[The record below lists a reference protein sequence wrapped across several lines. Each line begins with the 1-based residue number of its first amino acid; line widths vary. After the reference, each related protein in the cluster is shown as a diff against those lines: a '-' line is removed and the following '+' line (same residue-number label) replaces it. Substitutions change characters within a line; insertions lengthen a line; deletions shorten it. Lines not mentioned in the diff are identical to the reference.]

1 MTDKRDVIIIGG
13 GHNGLVTA
21 FYLAKAGLR
30 PLVLESRPQ
39 VGGAA
44 ITEEFYPG
52 FRCSTLA
59 HSAGTL
65 QPEIF
70 RDMRLE
76 KYGLKLLQ
84 AQTSVTA
91 ISPDGEAL
99 TLYPDVARSVKQ
111 VAGFS
116 ARDAGKYGEFQEIVL
131 SIAQVLNQMAVELP
145 PNMDRLGAEDL
156 WRAWRNVRAVRKLG
170 KKNFYRLLR
179 WLPMPVAD
187 LTAEFFET
195 ELLRAVIAARGV
207 FGTAL
212 GPHSGGSGMVML
224 LRAAADGTIAG
235 SNSFVEGGIGSMTQA
250 MAAAAA
256 EAGVEIRT
264 DARVIEIRIEEGNAS
279 GVVLN
284 SGEEIGARAVV
295 SNADPKNTFL
305 KLMSPAHLPVEF
317 IKKIKN
323 YRSQGTVAKVNLA
336 LSGMP
341 EFTALA
347 DGSHALEGRIHIGPE
362 VDYLERAFDQS
373 KYGAFSKNPFLE
385 VVIPTV
391 LDPLLAPSG
400 QHVMSVYMQYA
411 PFKLKSNDWEVQS
424 KSLGQ
429 AVVKTLAR
437 YAPNLPELI
446 LSHQIITPQDMQDIY
461 GLTGGHIFH
470 GELALD
476 QIFSARPLLGWA
488 NYSTPIKD
496 LFLCGSGTHPGTGL
510 TGACGLNAAR
520 EITKAIRN

>member
-1 MTDKRDVIIIGG
+1 MTDKHDVIIIGG

-21 FYLAKAGLR
+21 FYLAKAGLK

-39 VGGAA
+39 VGGAV

-52 FRCSTLA
+52 FRSSTLA
-59 HSAGTL
+59 HSAGAL
-65 QPEIF
+65 RPEIL

-76 KYGLKLLQ
+76 KHGFKLLQ
-84 AQTSVTA
+84 AQTNVTA

-99 TLYPDVARSVKQ
+99 TLYPDIERSVKQ
-111 VAGFS
+111 IAAFS
-116 ARDAGKYGEFQEIVL
+116 ARDAARYAEFQGIVL
-131 SIAQVLNQMAVELP
+131 SIAKALNQLAVELP
-145 PNMDRLGAEDL
+145 PDMDQLGAKDL
-156 WRAWRNVRAVRKLG
+156 WRAWKDVRAIRKLG
-170 KKNFYRLLR
+170 KKNMYRLLR

-187 LTAEFFET
+187 FTAEFFET
-195 ELLRAVIAARGV
+195 EVLRAVIAARGV
-207 FGTAL
+207 FGTSL

-224 LRAAADGTIAG
+224 LRAAADGTVAG
-235 SNSFVEGGIGSMTQA
+235 NNLFVEGGAGSMTQA

-256 EAGVEIRT
+256 EAGADVRT
-264 DARVIEIRIEEGNAS
+264 DARVIEIRVEEGNAS
-279 GVVLN
+279 GVVLS
-284 SGEEIGARAVV
+284 SGEEIGAGAVV

-305 KLMSPAHLPVEF
+305 KLMNPANLPEDF
-317 IKKIKN
+317 TKRIRN
-323 YRSQGTVAKVNLA
+323 CRSQGTVAKVNLA

-341 EFTALA
+341 EFTALT
-347 DGSHALEGRIHIGPE
+347 DRSHALEGRIHIGPE

-385 VVIPTV
+385 ITIPTV
-391 LDPLLAPSG
+391 LDPALAPAG

-424 KSLGQ
+424 KALGQ
-429 AVVKTLAR
+429 AVVKMLAR

-446 LSHQIITPQDMQDIY
+446 LTHQIITPQDMQDVY

-488 NYSTPIKD
+488 NYRTPINN
-496 LFLCGSGTHPGTGL
+496 LFLCGSGTHPGNGL

-520 EITKAIRN
+520 EILRAMRR

>member
-13 GHNGLVTA
+13 GHNGLVAA
-21 FYLAKAGLR
+21 FYLAKAGLK
-30 PLVLESRPQ
+30 PLVLESRSQ

-59 HSAGTL
+59 HSAGAL
-65 QPEIF
+65 RPEIL
-70 RDMRLE
+70 RDMCLE

-84 AQTSVTA
+84 AQASVTA

-99 TLYPDVARSVKQ
+99 TLYPDVERSVKQ
-111 VAGFS
+111 IAAFS
-116 ARDAGKYGEFQEIVL
+116 ARDAGKYAEFQGIVL
-131 SIAQVLNQMAVELP
+131 GIAQVLNQMAVELP
-145 PNMDRLGAEDL
+145 PNVDRLNTADL
-156 WRAWRNVRAVRKLG
+156 WSAWGNVRAIRKLG
-170 KKNFYRLLR
+170 KKNMTRLLR

-187 LTAEFFET
+187 LTDEFFET
-195 ELLRAVIAARGV
+195 ELLRAVIAARGI

-235 SNSFVEGGIGSMTQA
+235 SNTFVEGGAGSMTQA

-284 SGEEIGARAVV
+284 NGEEISGRAVV
-295 SNADPKNTFL
+295 SNADPRNTFL
-305 KLMSPAHLPVEF
+305 KLMSPAHLPAEF
-317 IKKIKN
+317 LRKIRN

-341 EFTALA
+341 EFTTLPSS
-347 DGSHALEGRIHIGPE
+347 SHALEGRIHIGPE

-385 VVIPTV
+385 IVISSV
-391 LDPLLAPSG
+391 LDPSLAPAG

-411 PFKLKSNDWEVQS
+411 PFKLKSNDWETQS
-424 KSLGQ
+424 KALGQ

-446 LSHQIITPQDMQDIY
+446 LTHQIITPQDMQDIY

-476 QIFSARPLLGWA
+476 QIFSARPVLGWA
-488 NYSTPIKD
+488 NYRTPVRN

-520 EITKAIRN
+520 EIVKAIGN

>member
-1 MTDKRDVIIIGG
+1 MTDKRNVIIIGG

-21 FYLAKAGLR
+21 FYLAKAGMK

-44 ITEEFYPG
+44 VTEEFYPG
-52 FRCSTLA
+52 FRCSMLA
-59 HSAGTL
+59 HSAGAL
-65 QPEIF
+65 RPEIL

-76 KYGLKLLQ
+76 KHGFKLLQ

-99 TLYPDVARSVKQ
+99 TLYPDIERSVKQ
-111 VAGFS
+111 IAAFS
-116 ARDAGKYGEFQEIVL
+116 ARDATRYAEFQQIVL
-131 SIAQVLNQMAVELP
+131 GIAQVLNQIAVELP
-145 PNMDRLGAEDL
+145 PDMDRLNVEDL
-156 WRAWRNVRAVRKLG
+156 WRAWKDVRAMRKLG
-170 KKNFYRLLR
+170 KKNIYRLLR

-212 GPHSGGSGMVML
+212 GPHSAGSGMVML

-235 SNSFVEGGIGSMTQA
+235 GNSFASGGTGSMTQA
-250 MAAAAA
+250 MSAAAA

-264 DARVIEIRIEEGNAS
+264 DTRVIEIRVEEGMAR

-284 SGEEIGARAVV
+284 SGEEISGDAVV

-305 KLMSPAHLPVEF
+305 KLMSPANLPAEF
-317 IKKIKN
+317 TKKIGN
-323 YRSQGTVAKVNLA
+323 YRSLGTVAKVNLA

-347 DGSHALEGRIHIGPE
+347 GRVNALEGRIHIGPE

-385 VVIPTV
+385 ILIPTV
-391 LDPLLAPSG
+391 LDPSLAPAG
-400 QHVMSVYMQYA
+400 QHVMSVYVQYA

-424 KSLGQ
+424 KALGQ

-446 LSHQIITPQDMQDIY
+446 LTHQIITPQDMQDIY
-461 GLTGGHIFH
+461 GMAGGHIFH

-476 QIFSARPLLGWA
+476 QIFSARPVLGWA
-488 NYSTPIKD
+488 NYRTPVKN
-496 LFLCGSGTHPGTGL
+496 LFLCGSGTHPGNGL

-520 EITKAIRN
+520 EIIRAI